1 MSRPPTQWMA
11 FVFIA
16 LGAVFASLIA
26 LMVTGR
32 LRIDREWPGL
42 VVGGLLIAVML
53 LAFRR

>member
-1 MSRPPTQWMA
+1 MA